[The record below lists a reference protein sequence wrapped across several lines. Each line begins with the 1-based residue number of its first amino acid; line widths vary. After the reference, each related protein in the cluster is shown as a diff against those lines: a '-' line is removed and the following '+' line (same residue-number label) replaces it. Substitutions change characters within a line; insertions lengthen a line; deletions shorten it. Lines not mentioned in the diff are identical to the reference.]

1 MLTPKREAFAA
12 ALARGLSQ
20 AAAYRE
26 AFPRARDWADK
37 TVFSRASE
45 LAKDSEVQGRVRELG
60 TKAAEA
66 NGLTVEQH
74 LRTLGEL
81 RDEARHAGQYAA
93 AIKAEEARG
102 KCSGFYSDRV
112 VHTGPDGGP
121 VQSVT
126 RVEIVARKAN
136 GNRNG

>member
-26 AFPRARDWADK
+26 AFPRSLGWADA
-37 TVFSRASE
+37 TVWRKASL
-45 LAKDSEVQGRVRELG
+45 LAGDGEVKARVAELG
-60 TKAAEA
+60 AKAAAA
-66 NGLTVEQH
+66 NEFTVEQH
-74 LRTLGEL
+74 LRTLTEL
-81 RDEARHAGQYAA
+81 RDEARAEGQFAP
-93 AIKAEEARG
+93 AIKAEELRG
-102 KCSGFYSDRV
+102 KCAGFYTERM

-121 VQSVT
+121 LQAIT